1 MRGDHP
7 GRYGRHRAAQANR
20 AERASRPCGS
30 TATRSST
37 RRSPRPSSPRSRLER
52 RGACWPPPSPP
63 PLVIDVDHVI
73 AARSARRATPP
84 GSHQRPRSHS
94 LLAAALA
101 GALVAARAGPAH
113 GWATFA
119 ALGSHLL
126 HDAGDTAAPT
136 PVLWPLRPARQ
147 LGRRRQLAGTLL
159 LTTASAAAGYAASR
173 ARARAAACA
182 DGGP

>member
-1 MRGDHP
+1 MLRRRTERSNFSPLRVYSDPFQH
-7 GRYGRHRAAQANR
+7 AAIAAAVVAPLTVGTPR
-20 AERASRPCGS
+20 RVLA
-30 TATRSST
+30 TAV
-37 RRSPRPSSPRSRLER
+37 
-52 RGACWPPPSPP
+52 AAAV
-63 PLVIDVDHVI
+63 VIDVDHVI
-73 AARSARRATPP
+73 AARSARPHHTTGLA
-84 GSHQRPRSHS
+84 QRPRSHS

-147 LGRRRQLAGTLL
+147 LGRRYQLAGTLL

-182 DGGP
+182 ADGP